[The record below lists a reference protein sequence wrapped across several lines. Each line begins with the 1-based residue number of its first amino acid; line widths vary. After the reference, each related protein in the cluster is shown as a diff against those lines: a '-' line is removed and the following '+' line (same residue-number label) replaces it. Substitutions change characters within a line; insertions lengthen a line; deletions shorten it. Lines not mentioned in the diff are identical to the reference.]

1 VERVKTANVSLE
13 PFTVHDLRR
22 TGSTLLNE
30 AGFNRDWIEKC
41 LAHEEGR
48 SSRSIYNKAE
58 YGEQRRHM
66 LQEWANMV
74 DAWIDEQTYVPKF
87 VMPMLSVFPGD
98 GAGCRQQP
106 VEEKKQL

>member
-1 VERVKTANVSLE
+1 LWRKLQKPKGCRYNRS

-30 AGFNRDWIEKC
+30 IGFNRDWIEEC

-48 SSRSIYNKAE
+48 FSRSIYNKAE
-58 YGEQRRHM
+58 YAEQRRHM

-74 DAWIDEQTYVPKF
+74 DAWIDGQTHVPKL
-87 VMPMLSVFPGD
+87 MPENIVVPTLSATV
-98 GAGCRQQP
+98 
-106 VEEKKQL
+106 